1 MKVIASTVLCSFCLL
16 TLFSIR
22 FCAAFYFALRDT
34 LVAPNLDAAM
44 KIAYQ
49 GKQRFRVVT
58 LDGSVIDTSGMYC
71 LGKRRDM
78 RVGQRHAFL
87 QFALDGVCIARSKTY
102 RHKQAEK

>member
-1 MKVIASTVLCSFCLL
+1 MKVSASTLLCSFSLL

-34 LVAPNLDAAM
+34 LVAANLDAAM

-58 LDGSVIDTSGMYC
+58 LDGSVIDTSGKYC
-71 LGKRRDM
+71 LGKRRDK
-78 RVGQRHAFL
+78 RVG
-87 QFALDGVCIARSKTY
+87 
-102 RHKQAEK
+102 